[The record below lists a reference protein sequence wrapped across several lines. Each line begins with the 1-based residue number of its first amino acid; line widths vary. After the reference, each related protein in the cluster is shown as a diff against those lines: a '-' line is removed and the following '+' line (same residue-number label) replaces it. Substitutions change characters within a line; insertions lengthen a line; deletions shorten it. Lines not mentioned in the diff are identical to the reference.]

1 MEASGVRIHH
11 PNREKPQAKATK
23 AGVILL
29 LVASAA
35 LIAIVFIGGLSE
47 LAGAQI
53 VAVAYVVVYLVMA
66 YFVARWSRGVLPMAA
81 ALAIIFTTFAAVAAP
96 AWLARDKTGL
106 DDPLFPSGLLGLLT
120 FVILAVQ
127 ILLILF
133 AMRGFQQEWSV
144 EVEVREDGQ
153 PHEQAAPKSRGAPDE
168 PPAERETYDAPTEG
182 ARSRGTP

>member
-1 MEASGVRIHH
+1 VEASGVRIHH

-66 YFVARWSRGVLPMAA
+66 YFVARWSRGVLPMA

-153 PHEQAAPKSRGAPDE
+153 PHEQAAPTSRGAPDE
-168 PPAERETYDAPTEG
+168 RPAEQETYDAPTEG

>member
-1 MEASGVRIHH
+1 VEASGIRIDH

-35 LIAIVFIGGLSE
+35 LIALVFIGGLSE

-53 VAVAYVVVYLVMA
+53 VAVAYVVIYLVMA

-96 AWLARDKTGL
+96 AWLARDKSGL
-106 DDPLFPSGLLGLLT
+106 DDPLLPSGLLGLLT

-127 ILLILF
+127 VLLILF
-133 AMRGFQQEWSV
+133 AMRGFQQEWNV
-144 EVEVREDGQ
+144 EIEVREDGR
-153 PHEQAAPKSRGAPDE
+153 PHEPTAPKSRGAPDE
-168 PPAERETYDAPTEG
+168 PAAQQDTYDAPAEG